1 MARRDVF
8 IIGDSISI
16 HYGPYL
22 KKYISNNY
30 NYDRKRGLEVALK
43 DLDNPVGANAGDSR
57 MVLQYLKEEQEKE
70 TKYDVLLINCGAHD
84 IRVERKSKK
93 IQVPL
98 KEYMDNLTKIIEIA
112 KTISNEV
119 VWVSSCPIVDK
130 IHNARKVGFLRYEE
144 DNFIYN
150 KAAKEIMA
158 KQGVKVIDLYG
169 FTKILGQDIYL
180 DHIHFKEGTRKL
192 QAAFIAGYLNCI
204 K

>member
-70 TKYDVLLINCGAHD
+70 TKYDVLLINCGDHD
-84 IRVERKSKK
+84 IRV
-93 IQVPL
+93 
-98 KEYMDNLTKIIEIA
+98 
-112 KTISNEV
+112 
-119 VWVSSCPIVDK
+119 
-130 IHNARKVGFLRYEE
+130 
-144 DNFIYN
+144 
-150 KAAKEIMA
+150 
-158 KQGVKVIDLYG
+158 
-169 FTKILGQDIYL
+169 
-180 DHIHFKEGTRKL
+180 
-192 QAAFIAGYLNCI
+192 
-204 K
+204 